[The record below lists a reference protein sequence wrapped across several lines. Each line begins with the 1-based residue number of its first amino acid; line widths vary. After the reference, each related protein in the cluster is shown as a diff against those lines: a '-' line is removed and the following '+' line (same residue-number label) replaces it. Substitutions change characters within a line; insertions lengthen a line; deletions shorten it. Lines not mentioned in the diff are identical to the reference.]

1 MKKTLSIFVSIMF
14 VLNIFTVVFANSID
28 LIEITELTE
37 SIEEIETVDMVD
49 ETIDI
54 DDDDEIISDIEL
66 SSIDYTDLVEIGR
79 NMPAFAASTTTG
91 HEAFYGNDGNVST
104 YWQKADTGSSTA
116 ERYFVALPK
125 AVPIKAIR
133 YFANAAGEGDN
144 ITFYL
149 SNDGEFNKENKVKV
163 GTSVND
169 SAETEILVNN
179 STAFKYI
186 LLEKYWTS
194 ADDYASARTPFTVAE
209 LEIYTDDVNAEGIVA
224 KNAINVA
231 KGKTITSSGKYG
243 GLSPDKI
250 VNDNYRDEWATDTS
264 SSTWVMIDL
273 GAEYCVDYIVINS
286 GHVTAKDSP
295 EDHLNWR
302 SGITFKGTNDGDI
315 KSAKAVTL
323 YDKVGPVAE
332 NSGLISCDVYDPKP
346 AQSSR
351 RPSPDASVS
360 GTVVFEVDEA
370 VKGQRFRYVGF
381 TAGNRIDLNN
391 MEVYT
396 SDTILDDFTVTNT
409 SSNIEISSKI
419 KGVNQNS
426 LQLISMFND
435 ENGKYLGAEFDSIE
449 GLSIGS
455 AVNSTFIFNKPENA
469 NEADVVMFKD
479 FSNKNIIRAFNN
491 ATASVVPKEESINVT
506 ANTSLS
512 VLTKAEDII
521 VSGITEDENVMLWVM
536 PYGDSTTIEAPT
548 AQQMLELSDSV
559 NATNFNTKVKQAY
572 LVSSKDGKYSKSF
585 NMTGYPAG
593 WYTVKA
599 VFENDIKAEDTVFAF
614 YFISAEEDA
623 SIAAEFEQA
632 TSDEIEGLID
642 KYLASFI
649 GYDAMFDLYGEKL
662 GRYFTIARSAYL
674 DGAFTN
680 ESKTI
685 ENIANVKE
693 VFDIAYTLAELVSND
708 EFLSAD
714 NFNEKNLP
722 VLIDGEDYDSN
733 EIETIF
739 AILVDDIVDTIDAP
753 EVTDDEVVDAIVFNF
768 EKARALSL
776 IYDGSYKEVEKA
788 ITAYK
793 EVLDIDGEDIYDD
806 VSTLAVAKK
815 LGNSL
820 DDIEKYSKGMQDA
833 VEKAIEEAKDV
844 EGSETIIGD
853 KDKNKGNG
861 GRGGGGSRGGS
872 SGATIT
878 QPEIKDE
885 PLVESEKFFNDLYGF
900 EWAEKSINTL
910 YEKDVINGT
919 GESKFSP
926 GNTVNREEIT
936 KMIVKAFYMDNI
948 IDLTKLGSNGF
959 SDCDI
964 DAWYYPY
971 ITIAKSNEVINGVSS
986 TEFGIGQFLTRQDLA
1001 VMIKRVMDA
1010 KIKEFAG
1017 LDEPIIIELPSVD
1030 YNTPIDIDNI
1040 SAYASQS
1047 IDYMLETGII
1057 TGYEDGTVRPLTP
1070 VSRAEAAVILDRVM
1084 NILGR

>member
-1 MKKTLSIFVSIMF
+1 MKKILSIFISIMI
-14 VLNIFTVVFANSID
+14 VLNIFPVAFANSVD
-28 LIEITELTE
+28 LIEIADYEE
-37 SIEEIETVDMVD
+37 NIEEIETVDEID
-49 ETIDI
+49 ENFNIDENEDIVNDI
-54 DDDDEIISDIEL
+54 DL
-66 SSIDYTDLVEIGR
+66 SSVDYTDLVEIGK
-79 NMPAFAASTTTG
+79 NMPAFASSTMTG
-91 HEAFYGNDGNVST
+91 KEAFYGNDGNVST

-133 YFANAAGEGDN
+133 YFANAVGEGDN

-169 SAETEILVNN
+169 SAETEIVVNN

-186 LLEKYWTS
+186 LLEKYWTN

-209 LEIYTDDVNAEGIVA
+209 LEIYTDAVNAEGIVA

-250 VNDNYRDEWATDTS
+250 VNDNYRDEWATDSS
-264 SSTWVMIDL
+264 SSTWIMIDL

-302 SGITFKGTNDGDI
+302 SGITFKGTNDGNI
-315 KSAKAVTL
+315 KSANAVTL

-360 GTVVFEVDEA
+360 GTVVFEVNEA

-391 MEVYT
+391 MEIYT
-396 SDTILDDFTVTNT
+396 SDTILDNFTVTD
-409 SSNIEISSKI
+409 SASNVEISSNI
-419 KGVNQNS
+419 KGVNQNG

-435 ENGKYLGAEFDSIE
+435 ETGKYLGAEFDSIE
-449 GLSIGS
+449 GLNIGS
-455 AVNSTFIFNKPENA
+455 PVNSTFIFNKPENA
-469 NEADVVMFKD
+469 NEADIVMFKD
-479 FSNKNIIRAFNN
+479 FDNKNIIRAFNN
-491 ATASVVPKEESINVT
+491 ATASVVPEEESINVT

-521 VSGITEDENVMLWVM
+521 VSGITKDENVMLWVM

-548 AQQMLELSDSV
+548 TQQMIELSDSV

-614 YFISAEEDA
+614 YFISAAEDS
-623 SIAAEFEQA
+623 SIAAEFAEA
-632 TSDEIEGLID
+632 NSGEIEGLID
-642 KYLASFI
+642 TYLASFI
-649 GYDAMFDLYGEKL
+649 GYDKMFDMYGEEL
-662 GRYFTIARSAYL
+662 GKYFTIARSAYL
-674 DGAFTN
+674 SGAFTGQSN
-680 ESKTI
+680 EI
-685 ENIANVKE
+685 ENIADVKE
-693 VFDIAYTLAELVSND
+693 VFEIAYTFAELVTNE

-714 NFNEKNLP
+714 NFNQDNIS
-722 VLIDGEDYDSN
+722 VLIDAEDYDSE
-733 EIETIF
+733 EIEEIF
-739 AILVDDIVDTIDAP
+739 TILVDDIIDAI
-753 EVTDDEVVDAIVFNF
+753 ENDEITDDEIVEIVLLNF
-768 EKARALSL
+768 EKACALSL
-776 IYDGSYKEVEKA
+776 IYDGSYKEVEKS
-788 ITAYK
+788 ITTYK
-793 EVLDIDGEDIYDD
+793 DVLGIEGEKIYKD
-806 VSTLAVAKK
+806 VSTLAVAKQ
-815 LGNSL
+815 LGNSF
-820 DDIEKYSKGMQDA
+820 DEVEKYAGGMQEA
-833 VEKAIEEAKDV
+833 VEEAIEEAKNV
-844 EGSETIIGD
+844 EGSETVIGD

-861 GRGGGGSRGGS
+861 GRGGGSRGGS
-872 SGATIT
+872 SGGTVT

-885 PLVESEKFFNDLYGF
+885 PIATPDIVFNDLSSF
-900 EWAEKSINTL
+900 EWAENSINSL
-910 YEKDVINGT
+910 YKKDVINGT
-919 GESKFSP
+919 DENKFSP

-959 SDCDI
+959 EDCDI
-964 DAWYYPY
+964 NAWYYPY
-971 ITIAKSNEVINGVSS
+971 ITIAKTNQVINGISN
-986 TEFGIGQFLTRQDLA
+986 TEFGVGQYLTRQDLS

-1010 KIKEFAG
+1010 KIKELAN
-1017 LDEPIIIELPSVD
+1017 LDEPVIVEVPSVD
-1030 YNTPIDIDNI
+1030 YNTPIDADDI
-1040 SAYASQS
+1040 STYASQS
-1047 IDYMLETGII
+1047 VDYMLETGIL
-1057 TGYEDGTVRPLTP
+1057 TGYEDGTIRPLSP

-1084 NILGR
+1084 NIFGR